1 LRNSTFFTE
10 NKCNR
15 LKNSDLD
22 SVKTLICQKP
32 KTLYV
37 IELSLKKIIEKAY
50 PDMMMI
56 LFKSGDLN

>member
-1 LRNSTFFTE
+1 
-10 NKCNR
+10 
-15 LKNSDLD
+15 LKNSDSD
-22 SVKTLICQKP
+22 SVKTIPCQKP